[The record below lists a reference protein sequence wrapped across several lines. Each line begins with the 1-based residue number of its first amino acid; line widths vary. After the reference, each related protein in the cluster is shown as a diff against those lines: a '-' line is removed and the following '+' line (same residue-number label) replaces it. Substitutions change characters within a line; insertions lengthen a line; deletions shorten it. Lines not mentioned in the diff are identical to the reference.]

1 MCTAAK
7 HGEKF
12 TKTLYFEV
20 QGRSRSICNSFHA
33 KQANCGKSD
42 CVRVSLFDAIV
53 LGEFFHPAAT
63 VCIFVAENKG
73 SPQWR
78 VCGPNLI
85 GLDGVT
91 DRHTD
96 VRLDGS
102 QEALSIAVARKQ
114 RNSSATKKV
123 FRMRNNCSWIQV
135 FLHVFANL
143 QKNLQNNCTANVRM
157 RDPNLYPAESHR
169 IASQMWSAH
178 LRRSCI
184 LSLRLPY
191 LRR

>member
-114 RNSSATKKV
+114 RNSSAKKKFFV
-123 FRMRNNCSWIQV
+123 CETIAAEYRFFCT
-135 FLHVFANL
+135 FLRTCRRTCRTIVLRTFAWET
-143 QKNLQNNCTANVRM
+143 QTYTQ
-157 RDPNLYPAESHR
+157 PSR
-169 IASQMWSAH
+169 IA
-178 LRRSCI
+178 
-184 LSLRLPY
+184 LRL
-191 LRR
+191 RCEVRTCVEVVFCR